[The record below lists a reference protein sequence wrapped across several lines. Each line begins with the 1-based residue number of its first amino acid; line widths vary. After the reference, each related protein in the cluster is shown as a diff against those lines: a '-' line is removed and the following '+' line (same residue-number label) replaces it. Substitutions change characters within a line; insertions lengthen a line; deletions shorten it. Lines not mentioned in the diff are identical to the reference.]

1 MAHARTTSFASA
13 DRTGPAE
20 TATIRRCIRRALP
33 AEALKPRRVRA
44 LTVLALVAA
53 IAALTV
59 ALVAA
64 PLPGAA
70 ALLLS
75 LVCGCLY
82 GSLFFVGHEVGHGAV
97 VKSRAAQWALMW
109 PAFSIF
115 VLSPTLWRVWH
126 NKVHHGHT
134 NRAEYDPDNFGFPSS
149 FETCRSV
156 RLVAALTP
164 GSGRLGSL
172 LYLPIWFTVHTQV
185 VLWRQSLHCRG
196 FESLDRPRAIA
207 ETVAMALFWVGLG
220 WWIGPWASLV
230 AIVIPMLVANTSV
243 MSYVVTNHL
252 LLPLVEDD
260 DQLAT
265 TMSVTTHRWLDL
277 LHFNFSHHA
286 EHHMFPAMSSKY
298 SPLVRAELR
307 RHAGDRYLAPP
318 HWKALRMVFG
328 TPRFHDPHD
337 VLVDPASD
345 RRTTVA
351 EVTEALRA
359 GAAEPSHRGVKR

>member
-13 DRTGPAE
+13 DRTVPAE
-20 TATIRRCIRRALP
+20 TATIRRRIRRALP

-185 VLWRQSLHCRG
+185 VLWRQSLRCR
-196 FESLDRPRAIA
+196 RAQAGTEPASVHERLGLEALPAADARARRAVPADSAARLAARDSRRNRGCRLRHPLLQALGIA
-207 ETVAMALFWVGLG
+207 GA
-220 WWIGPWASLV
+220 
-230 AIVIPMLVANTSV
+230 
-243 MSYVVTNHL
+243 
-252 LLPLVEDD
+252 
-260 DQLAT
+260 
-265 TMSVTTHRWLDL
+265 
-277 LHFNFSHHA
+277 
-286 EHHMFPAMSSKY
+286 
-298 SPLVRAELR
+298 LR
-307 RHAGDRYLAPP
+307 RPLSRAAPLESASHGVRHP
-318 HWKALRMVFG
+318 PV
-328 TPRFHDPHD
+328 PRS
-337 VLVDPASD
+337 A
-345 RRTTVA
+345 R
-351 EVTEALRA
+351 RA
-359 GAAEPSHRGVKR
+359 GGSGERPQDDRC

>member
-1 MAHARTTSFASA
+1 MAHARTVSFAFA
-13 DRTGPAE
+13 GRTVPAE
-20 TATIRRCIRRALP
+20 TATIRRRIRQDLP
-33 AEALKPRRVRA
+33 AEALKPRRLRA
-44 LTVLALVAA
+44 LTVLGLVAA

-59 ALVAA
+59 VLVAA

-109 PAFSIF
+109 PAFSTF

-134 NRAEYDPDNFGFPSS
+134 NRDEYDPDNFGFPSS
-149 FETCRSV
+149 FEKFRSV

-164 GSGRLGSL
+164 GSRRLASL

-207 ETVAMALFWVGLG
+207 ETVAMALLWVGLG

-298 SPLVRAELR
+298 FPLVRAELR

-318 HWKALRMVFG
+318 HWKALCMVRHPPV
-328 TPRFHDPHD
+328 PRS
-337 VLVDPASD
+337 A
-345 RRTTVA
+345 RRA
-351 EVTEALRA
+351 DGSGERPKD
-359 GAAEPSHRGVKR
+359 GRCGRHRSAARWRSSANHQGVKR